1 MRGSWSAGAWR
12 AGLVGLLA
20 VGLWGALAEPAPRA
34 YTQDQV
40 TAGGQ
45 VYAASCANCHGARGE
60 GAGPDGPDAP
70 LVVGPRGLTGFR
82 DAQELYEFN
91 RDSMPQDVPN
101 SLPDQQYW
109 DVTAWLLAQNG
120 IALPG
125 GALGPGNAAGVSL
138 RR

>member
-20 VGLWGALAEPAPRA
+20 VGLWGALAAPAPRA

-60 GAGPDGPDAP
+60 GSADSP
-70 LVVGPRGLTGFR
+70 LLVGPRALTGFR
-82 DAQELYEFN
+82 DAQELYQFN
-91 RDSMPQDVPN
+91 KDSMPQDLPN

-109 DVTAWLLAQNG
+109 DVTAWLIAQNG
-120 IALPG
+120 LSLPEG
-125 GALGPGNAAGVSL
+125 GLGPGNAAGVSL